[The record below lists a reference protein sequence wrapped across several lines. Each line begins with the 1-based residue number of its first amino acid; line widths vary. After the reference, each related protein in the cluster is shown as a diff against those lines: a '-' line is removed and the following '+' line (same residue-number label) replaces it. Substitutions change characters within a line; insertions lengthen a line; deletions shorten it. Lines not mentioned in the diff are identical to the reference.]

1 MSPHSVGGPTVRNA
15 TESESRTLAES
26 SRETTWAGRSFLR
39 ELFLGTLRL
48 DWIDPYPE
56 REQTELYRAYAA
68 RLEAFFRNE
77 VDSSRIDA
85 TGQVPPEVVD
95 GLRRLGA
102 FGMKIPKEYG
112 GLGFDQV

>member
-1 MSPHSVGGPTVRNA
+1 MSIHSHRGGAVRNA
-15 TESESRTLAES
+15 SESESRTLAES

-56 REQTELYRAYAA
+56 RGETEEYRAFAA
-68 RLEAFFRNE
+68 RLEAFFRDE
-77 VDSSRIDA
+77 VDSSHIDA

-112 GLGFDQV
+112 GLG